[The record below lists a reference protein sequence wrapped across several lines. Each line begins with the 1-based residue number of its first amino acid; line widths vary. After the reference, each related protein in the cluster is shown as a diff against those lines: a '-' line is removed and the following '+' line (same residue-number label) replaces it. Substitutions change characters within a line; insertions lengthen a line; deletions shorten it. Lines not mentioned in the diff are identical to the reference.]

1 MKGKILLLLSA
12 VAFACFGWFVLRT
25 LFTSNEQ
32 LIIPKEGLQIE
43 MAEKTFKVIDSE
55 GEPIRISLGQVSR
68 KRAVIDILL
77 GASNLKKEDIK
88 IGESVQFTYVNNVY
102 NLTLTDIKA
111 KIIGEEKAFF
121 LLTKKGQAKDVTIE
135 KSISTIMK
143 EIENSSIE
151 VFRKN
156 KKIPKR
162 RFLRRLKNKSRRVVT
177 FEELLLTA
185 EDHFPN
191 YQIKENNRDY
201 TTVSQWLKTKQ

>member
-1 MKGKILLLLSA
+1 MKGKILLLLS
-12 VAFACFGWFVLRT
+12 VLIFAGFGWFVLKT

-32 LIIPKEGLQIE
+32 LIIPAEGLAIE

-55 GEPIRISLGQVSR
+55 GEPIRISLGQVNR

-88 IGESVQFTYVNNVY
+88 IGESVQFNYENSIY
-102 NLTLTDIKA
+102 KLALTDIKA
-111 KIIGEEKAFF
+111 KIIGEETAYF
-121 LLTKKGQAKDVTIE
+121 LLTKKGQAQDVVAE

-143 EIENSSIE
+143 EIENSKIE

-156 KKIPKR
+156 KKIPLR

-191 YQIKENNRDY
+191 YQIKEDNKDY
-201 TTVSQWLKTKQ
+201 NTVSEWLKTKK